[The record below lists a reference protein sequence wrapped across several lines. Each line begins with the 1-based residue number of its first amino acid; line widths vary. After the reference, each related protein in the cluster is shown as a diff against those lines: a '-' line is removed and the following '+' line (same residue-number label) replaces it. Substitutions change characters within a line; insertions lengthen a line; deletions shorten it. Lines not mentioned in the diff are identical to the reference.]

1 MTLSQDINNAE
12 QPIQICVSDPGKG
25 IPKDQQTHIFEAFQQ
40 ADGSINRLYG
50 GTGLGLTISRELARL
65 LGGKISLQ
73 SAAGK
78 GATFCLH
85 LPLTVEAQGEQL
97 INLEEIEAQIDF
109 STSKP
114 AVKTAAT
121 IPLPNYQGQRV
132 LIIDSDFKT
141 MLSLTSLLENQGF
154 EVTGAL
160 DRAEA
165 VENLDEEHY
174 DIVIS
179 STLYPAQTVREW
191 MNPALDST
199 NKTALISLGDQ
210 TDESAATPDLVKP
223 VDAQQISTV
232 LQHHFGKDTEQ

>member
-1 MTLSQDINNAE
+1 MPA
-12 QPIQICVSDPGKG
+12 
-25 IPKDQQTHIFEAFQQ
+25 
-40 ADGSINRLYG
+40 
-50 GTGLGLTISRELARL
+50 
-65 LGGKISLQ
+65 
-73 SAAGK
+73 SAADM
-78 GATFCLH
+78 
-85 LPLTVEAQGEQL
+85 EAQGEQL

-132 LIIDSDFKT
+132 LIIDSDYKT
-141 MLSLTSLLENQGF
+141 MLSLTGLLENQGL